1 MTVSS
6 TTVKN
11 SFSGDGSTTQFTYTF
26 PINTTAEL
34 KVIERSSLGA
44 ETVKTL
50 NSDYTVVDNG
60 SSGGT
65 VTFTSAP
72 ASGTS
77 IVLLRDTNLTQDTDY
92 VANDPFPAESHE
104 TALDKL
110 TLQQQE
116 IQEEID
122 RSLKLSRTNTM
133 TSTEFTIDASSRAN
147 KVLGFDSTGELSV
160 TTTIGSN
167 RGNWASGTAYSVR
180 DIVKDT
186 STNNIFM
193 VNAAHTSS
201 GAEPLTT
208 NTNSTKYDLLVDAAA
223 STTAQ
228 TAAATS
234 ATNAATSETN
244 SAASAASALSH
255 KNDAETAKTASETAQ
270 TAAETARTAAQ
281 TAQAAAESAL
291 DTFDDRFLGAKSSDP
306 SVDNDGNALVDG
318 ALYFDTTNDI
328 MKVYDLTNTQWRQL
342 TLTSGNQTNVNTVA
356 GQISP
361 TNNIATVAGANS
373 NITTVASDLSGS
385 NNIGTVAGSI
395 TNVNNVGGSITNVN
409 TVASNLSGVNSFGER
424 YRVQAGVPSSS
435 NDVGDLVFDT
445 TANALKVFDGSSY
458 ALAGS
463 SVNGTSERFKYVA
476 TSSQTT
482 FSGSDANGN
491 TLTYDVA
498 GGTAFADIYLNGV
511 KLDTTDFTATD
522 GTSIVLASGAA
533 SGDILQVVSY
543 GTFTLASFSAGNL
556 TSGTIN
562 NDRLPSP
569 TLVVKGDGSSTDGKL
584 TLNCSQNSHG
594 VSIQAPPHS
603 AGQSYTLTLPQTS
616 PQNDKVLGV
625 NSSGELSFIDS
636 GITRPTITTSSLTI
650 APSTSSTVTIA
661 GTNFISVPIVEA
673 ISSTGAVTR
682 ASAVSFTSASSIDA
696 TFNLSGGSYHI
707 RVENND
713 GGAVRTTN
721 AILTVSSAPSFST
734 SAGSLGTVGAGDSV
748 SLSVSASSDSAVT
761 ITETTSVL
769 TSNSDTPATTMNL
782 SLSSAGAITGTAP
795 SPTSDTTYT
804 FTLQAQDAE
813 GQTTT
818 RQFSITISVGINNSG
833 GFN

>member
-147 KVLGFDSTGELSV
+147 KVLGFDSAGELSV

-193 VNAAHTSS
+193 VNAAHTST

-228 TAAATS
+228 NAAASS
-234 ATNAATSETN
+234 ATAAATSETN

-361 TNNIATVAGANS
+361 TNNIATVAAQNANL
-373 NITTVASDLSGS
+373 TTLAGLNSEISTLAGISGLSSLASAHAA
-385 NNIGTVAGSI
+385 V
-395 TNVNNVGGSITNVN
+395 TNVSN
-409 TVASNLSGVNSFGER
+409 NLSGVNSFNDR
-424 YRVQAGVPSSS
+424 YRVTAGVPSSS

-476 TSSQTT
+476 TASQTT

-522 GTSIVLASGAA
+522 GTSIVLASGAT

-594 VSIQAPPHS
+594 VSIKAPPHS
-603 AGQSYTLTLPQTS
+603 ANQSYTLTLPQTS

-625 NSSGELSFIDS
+625 SSSGQLSFIDS

-734 SAGSLGTVGAGDSV
+734 AAGSLGSVSAGDSV

-795 SPTSDTTYT
+795 TPTSDTTYT

-818 RQFSITISVGINNSG
+818 RQFSITISTGINNG
-833 GFN
+833 GQFN

>member
-72 ASGTS
+72 VSGTS

-147 KVLGFDSTGELSV
+147 KVLGFDSAGELSV

-228 TAAATS
+228 TAAASS
-234 ATNAATSETN
+234 ATAAATSETN

-342 TLTSGNQTNVNTVA
+342 TLTSTNQTNVNTVA

-373 NITTVASDLSGS
+373 NITTVASDISGS
-385 NNIGTVAGSI
+385 NNIGTVAGAI
-395 TNVNNVGGSITNVN
+395 TNVNNVGGSIANVN

-476 TSSQTT
+476 TSNQTT

-522 GTSIVLASGAA
+522 GTSIVLASGAT

-562 NDRLPSP
+562 IARIA
-569 TLVVKGDGSSTDGKL
+569 DGSITNAKL
-584 TLNCSQNSHG
+584 ETPFS
-594 VSIQAPPHS
+594 
-603 AGQSYTLTLPQTS
+603 LT
-616 PQNDKVLGV
+616 N
-625 NSSGELSFIDS
+625 
-636 GITRPTITTSSLTI
+636 PTITSISPDTI
-650 APSTSSTVTIA
+650 TNSASNIVITGTNYVITPTVELVSTSGKVYFPNTVTRDSATQITINA
-661 GTNFISVPIVEA
+661 TIPDDGTYFIRI
-673 ISSTGAVTR
+673 
-682 ASAVSFTSASSIDA
+682 
-696 TFNLSGGSYHI
+696 
-707 RVENND
+707 ENPD
-713 GGAVRTTN
+713 GLAVRSTT
-721 AILTVSSAPSFST
+721 ALLTVSDAPTWST
-734 SAGSLGTVGAGDSV
+734 SAGSLG
-748 SLSVSASSDSAVT
+748 SLAQGGTASFSVSASSDSAVT
-761 ITETTSVL
+761 YSIVSGALPTGGSL
-769 TSNSDTPATTMNL
+769 NSST
-782 SLSSAGAITGTAP
+782 GAITGTE
-795 SPTSDTTYT
+795 SGSDTSETTYN
-804 FTLQAQDAE
+804 FTIRATDAE
-813 GQTTT
+813 SQTAD
-818 RQFSITISVGINNSG
+818 RAFSITVTTGINNG
-833 GFN
+833 GQFN

>member
-147 KVLGFDSTGELSV
+147 KVLGFDSAGELSV

-228 TAAATS
+228 NAATS
-234 ATNAATSETN
+234 SATAAATSETN

-281 TAQAAAESAL
+281 TAQAAAETAL
-291 DTFDDRFLGAKSSDP
+291 DNFDDIYLGAKASDP
-306 SVDNDGNALVDG
+306 ALDNDDFIQRIGKAAINKPSNSDIYTEYMAEFMETFERIGIPDYLPHTFFISGG
-318 ALYFDTTNDI
+318 ALAVENA
-328 MKVYDLTNTQWRQL
+328 MKVAFDWKVQKNFERDNLVEN
-342 TLTSGNQTNVNTVA
+342 A
-356 GQISP
+356 
-361 TNNIATVAGANS
+361 AN
-373 NITTVASDLSGS
+373 L
-385 NNIGTVAGSI
+385 
-395 TNVNNVGGSITNVN
+395 
-409 TVASNLSGVNSFGER
+409 
-424 YRVQAGVPSSS
+424 
-435 NDVGDLVFDT
+435 GDYL
-445 TANALKVFDGSSY
+445 
-458 ALAGS
+458 
-463 SVNGTSERFKYVA
+463 
-476 TSSQTT
+476 
-482 FSGSDANGN
+482 
-491 TLTYDVA
+491 
-498 GGTAFADIYLNGV
+498 LNGLHHLST
-511 KLDTTDFTATD
+511 KHTHFSNSRGKGLMCAIDLPNAH
-522 GTSIVLASGAA
+522 ARNA
-533 SGDILQVVSY
+533 VVSECMEQCLMIL
-543 GTFTLASFSAGNL
+543 GCGDK
-556 TSGTIN
+556 TI
-562 NDRLPSP
+562 R
-569 TLVVKGDGSSTDGKL
+569 
-584 TLNCSQNSHG
+584 
-594 VSIQAPPHS
+594 
-603 AGQSYTLTLPQTS
+603 
-616 PQNDKVLGV
+616 
-625 NSSGELSFIDS
+625 F
-636 GITRPTITTSSLTI
+636 RP
-650 APSTSSTVTIA
+650 A
-661 GTNFISVPIVEA
+661 
-673 ISSTGAVTR
+673 
-682 ASAVSFTSASSIDA
+682 
-696 TFNLSGGSYHI
+696 
-707 RVENND
+707 
-713 GGAVRTTN
+713 
-721 AILTVSSAPSFST
+721 LTVSKVEIDQALNIISSAYS
-734 SAGSLGTVGAGDSV
+734 
-748 SLSVSASSDSAVT
+748 SAVDRCP
-761 ITETTSVL
+761 V
-769 TSNSDTPATTMNL
+769 AT
-782 SLSSAGAITGTAP
+782 
-795 SPTSDTTYT
+795 D
-804 FTLQAQDAE
+804 
-813 GQTTT
+813 
-818 RQFSITISVGINNSG
+818 
-833 GFN
+833 

>member
-244 SAASAASALSH
+244 AATSATTATTQATNAATSATNAASSATAASTSA
-255 KNDAETAKTASETAQ
+255 
-270 TAAETARTAAQ
+270 TAAQ

-373 NITTVASDLSGS
+373 NITTVVSDLSGS

-424 YRVQAGVPSSS
+424 YRVGTSDPSSS
-435 NDVGDLVFDT
+435 LDEGDLFYNSDS
-445 TANALKVFDGSSY
+445 NALKYYNGSAWASIT
-458 ALAGS
+458 AGISDVVDDTTPQLGGNLDTNEKEINTISNRNILLAP
-463 SVNGTSERFKYVA
+463 NGTGVVEIK
-476 TSSQTT
+476 
-482 FSGSDANGN
+482 GN
-491 TLTYDVA
+491 TNE
-498 GGTAFADIYLNGV
+498 GT
-511 KLDTTDFTATD
+511 
-522 GTSIVLASGAA
+522 
-533 SGDILQVVSY
+533 LQ
-543 GTFTLASFSAGNL
+543 
-556 TSGTIN
+556 
-562 NDRLPSP
+562 
-569 TLVVKGDGSSTDGKL
+569 
-584 TLNCSQNSHG
+584 LNCENNSHG
-594 VSIQAPPHS
+594 VKIKAPPHS
-603 AGQSYTLTLPQTS
+603 AGQSYTLTLPATS

-625 NSSGELSFIDS
+625 NSSGELSFINS

-734 SAGSLGTVGAGDSV
+734 SAGSLGSIGSGDSV

-813 GQTTT
+813 SQTTT
-818 RQFSITISVGINNSG
+818 RQFSITITTGINNSG

>member
-26 PINTTAEL
+26 PINSTAEL

-50 NSDYTVVDNG
+50 NSDYTIVDNG

-193 VNAAHTSS
+193 VNAAHSSS

-244 SAASAASALSH
+244 AATSATTATTQASNAATSESNASTSETNAATSASNAATSASNASTSETNASTSETNAASSATSAASSATTATTQASAASTSATNAATSAT
-255 KNDAETAKTASETAQ
+255 NAATSETN
-270 TAAETARTAAQ
+270 AASSASSASTSATNAA
-281 TAQAAAESAL
+281 TSASAASTSATNASNSASAAATSAANAEAAY
-291 DTFDDRFLGAKSSDP
+291 DSFDDRYLGPKASDP
-306 SVDNDGNALVDG
+306 TLDNDGDALIDG
-318 ALYFDTTNDI
+318 ALYFNTTTN
-328 MKVYDLTNTQWRQL
+328 V
-342 TLTSGNQTNVNTVA
+342 
-356 GQISP
+356 
-361 TNNIATVAGANS
+361 
-373 NITTVASDLSGS
+373 
-385 NNIGTVAGSI
+385 
-395 TNVNNVGGSITNVN
+395 
-409 TVASNLSGVNSFGER
+409 
-424 YRVQAGVPSSS
+424 
-435 NDVGDLVFDT
+435 
-445 TANALKVFDGSSY
+445 LKYWD
-458 ALAGS
+458 
-463 SVNGTSERFKYVA
+463 
-476 TSSQTT
+476 
-482 FSGSDANGN
+482 
-491 TLTYDVA
+491 
-498 GGTAFADIYLNGV
+498 
-511 KLDTTDFTATD
+511 
-522 GTSIVLASGAA
+522 GAA
-533 SGDILQVVSY
+533 W
-543 GTFTLASFSAGNL
+543 
-556 TSGTIN
+556 
-562 NDRLPSP
+562 
-569 TLVVKGDGSSTDGKL
+569 
-584 TLNCSQNSHG
+584 QN
-594 VSIQAPPHS
+594 
-603 AGQSYTLTLPQTS
+603 
-616 PQNDKVLGV
+616 
-625 NSSGELSFIDS
+625 
-636 GITRPTITTSSLTI
+636 
-650 APSTSSTVTIA
+650 
-661 GTNFISVPIVEA
+661 VEA
-673 ISSTGAVTR
+673 V
-682 ASAVSFTSASSIDA
+682 D
-696 TFNLSGGSYHI
+696 
-707 RVENND
+707 
-713 GGAVRTTN
+713 
-721 AILTVSSAPSFST
+721 
-734 SAGSLGTVGAGDSV
+734 
-748 SLSVSASSDSAVT
+748 
-761 ITETTSVL
+761 
-769 TSNSDTPATTMNL
+769 TSNFATN
-782 SLSSAGAITGTAP
+782 GFAIAMAIA
-795 SPTSDTTYT
+795 
-804 FTLQAQDAE
+804 L
-813 GQTTT
+813 
-818 RQFSITISVGINNSG
+818 
-833 GFN
+833 

>member
-72 ASGTS
+72 ASGAS

-147 KVLGFDSTGELSV
+147 KVLGFDSAGELSV

-193 VNAAHTSS
+193 VNSAHSSS

-228 TAAATS
+228 NAATS
-234 ATNAATSETN
+234 SATAAATSETN

-255 KNDAETAKTASETAQ
+255 KNDAETAKTASETAE

-281 TAQAAAESAL
+281 TAQAAAETAL
-291 DTFDDRFLGAKSSDP
+291 DNFDDIYLGAKASDP
-306 SVDNDGNALVDG
+306 ALDNDGDALTAGD
-318 ALYFDTTNDI
+318 LYFNTTVN
-328 MKVYDLTNTQWRQL
+328 QL
-342 TLTSGNQTNVNTVA
+342 KYYNGSSWSGIGVNTDE
-356 GQISP
+356 
-361 TNNIATVAGANS
+361 TVK
-373 NITTVASDLSGS
+373 V
-385 NNIGTVAGSI
+385 
-395 TNVNNVGGSITNVN
+395 
-409 TVASNLSGVNSFGER
+409 
-424 YRVQAGVPSSS
+424 SS
-435 NDVGDLVFDT
+435 NDT
-445 TANALKVFDGSSY
+445 S
-458 ALAGS
+458 
-463 SVNGTSERFKYVA
+463 NG
-476 TSSQTT
+476 
-482 FSGSDANGN
+482 
-491 TLTYDVA
+491 
-498 GGTAFADIYLNGV
+498 YLNG
-511 KLDTTDFTATD
+511 KLVAGTGIALIENSDGGNETLTIKTDNPTITSISPDTITNAATNIVITGTNYVITPIVEFINTTGGVTLANSVTRDSATQLTVNITLPTD
-522 GTSIVLASGAA
+522 GTYFIRIENPDGLA
-533 SGDILQVVSY
+533 V
-543 GTFTLASFSAGNL
+543 
-556 TSGTIN
+556 
-562 NDRLPSP
+562 R
-569 TLVVKGDGSSTDGKL
+569 SSTAL
-584 TLNCSQNSHG
+584 
-594 VSIQAPPHS
+594 
-603 AGQSYTLTLPQTS
+603 
-616 PQNDKVLGV
+616 
-625 NSSGELSFIDS
+625 
-636 GITRPTITTSSLTI
+636 
-650 APSTSSTVTIA
+650 
-661 GTNFISVPIVEA
+661 
-673 ISSTGAVTR
+673 
-682 ASAVSFTSASSIDA
+682 
-696 TFNLSGGSYHI
+696 
-707 RVENND
+707 
-713 GGAVRTTN
+713 
-721 AILTVSSAPSFST
+721 LTVSDAPT
-734 SAGSLGTVGAGDSV
+734 WTTAAGSLGSVAGGSSV
-748 SLSVSASSDSAVT
+748 SLSVAGTSDSTVAYS
-761 ITETTSVL
+761 ETTAVL
-769 TSNSDTPATTMNL
+769 TSNTDTPNSTMNL
-782 SLSSAGAITGTAP
+782 SLNSSTGAITGTAP
-795 SPTSDTTYT
+795 EPTAEKVYN
-804 FTLQAQDAE
+804 FTLRLTDAE
-813 GQTTT
+813 SQTTD
-818 RQFSITISVGINNSG
+818 RAFSITVTSEINNG
-833 GFN
+833 GQFN

>member
-147 KVLGFDSTGELSV
+147 KVLGFDSAGELSV

-193 VNAAHTSS
+193 VNAAHTST

-228 TAAATS
+228 NAAASS
-234 ATNAATSETN
+234 ATAAATSETN

-281 TAQAAAESAL
+281 NAQAAAESAL

-361 TNNIATVAGANS
+361 TNNIATVAAQNANL
-373 NITTVASDLSGS
+373 TTLAGLNSEISTLAGISGLSSLASAHAA
-385 NNIGTVAGSI
+385 V
-395 TNVNNVGGSITNVN
+395 TNVSN
-409 TVASNLSGVNSFGER
+409 NLSGVNSFNDR
-424 YRVQAGVPSSS
+424 YRVTAGVPSSS

-476 TSSQTT
+476 TASQTT

-522 GTSIVLASGAA
+522 GTSIVLASGAT

-584 TLNCSQNSHG
+584 TLNCSQNTHG

-603 AGQSYTLTLPQTS
+603 ANQSYTLTLPQTS

-625 NSSGELSFIDS
+625 NSSGQLSFIDS

-734 SAGSLGTVGAGDSV
+734 AAGSLGSVSAGDSV

-795 SPTSDTTYT
+795 TPTSDTTYT

-818 RQFSITISVGINNSG
+818 RQFSITISTGINNG
-833 GFN
+833 GQFN

>member
-147 KVLGFDSTGELSV
+147 KVLGFDSAGELSV

-193 VNAAHTSS
+193 VNAAHTST

-228 TAAATS
+228 NAAASS
-234 ATNAATSETN
+234 ATAAATSETN

-361 TNNIATVAGANS
+361 TNNIATVAAQNANL
-373 NITTVASDLSGS
+373 TTLAGLNSEISTLAGISGLSSLASAHAA
-385 NNIGTVAGSI
+385 V
-395 TNVNNVGGSITNVN
+395 TNVSN
-409 TVASNLSGVNSFGER
+409 NLSGVNSFNDR
-424 YRVQAGVPSSS
+424 YRVTAGVPSSS

-476 TSSQTT
+476 TASQTT

-522 GTSIVLASGAA
+522 GTSIVLASGAT

-603 AGQSYTLTLPQTS
+603 ANQSYTLTLPQTS

-625 NSSGELSFIDS
+625 NSSGQLSFIDS

-734 SAGSLGTVGAGDSV
+734 AAGSLGSVSAGDSV

-795 SPTSDTTYT
+795 TPTSDTTYT

-818 RQFSITISVGINNSG
+818 RQFSITISTGINNG
-833 GFN
+833 GQFN